1 MPDKTPPVVTNNEI
15 IAQFIPS
22 TAAELGSP
30 KHVPQAYK
38 ELVINVIIIM
48 IVLMLCIIIVF

>member
-1 MPDKTPPVVTNNEI
+1 LAILKIEKLIPDITPPVVMSREI

-30 KHVPQAYK
+30 
-38 ELVINVIIIM
+38 
-48 IVLMLCIIIVF
+48 

>member
-38 ELVINVIIIM
+38 ELVINVIIIV
-48 IVLMLCIIIVF
+48 IVLMLFIIIVF